1 MLGIAFGGGDVSVRD
16 GLLAILTLGPAYGLQ
31 LHSELATRAPHRKP
45 VNVGQIYGTLD
56 RLVKQ
61 QLIEPAGQTD
71 DALPLYR
78 LTRDGFAEAGRW
90 MSSPTLASLPEWT
103 EMLDQVLVTS
113 TVDPVIAKSI
123 AEEYRRWWEADL
135 AVTRTPVI
143 EGSFPTEAHLA
154 LVAREAMAVAAI
166 AWLGAAIA
174 ALSDYDS
181 YRALNEV
188 RPKRGRRPVR

>member
-1 MLGIAFGGGDVSVRD
+1 MSVRD

-31 LHSELATRAPHRKP
+31 LHSELASRAPHRKP

-61 QLIEPAGQTD
+61 DLIEAAGQTD

-78 LTRDGFAEAGRW
+78 LTHAGTVEAAAW
-90 MSSPTLASLPEWT
+90 MSTPDAAALPEWT
-103 EMLDQVLVTS
+103 EMLDRVLVTA
-113 TVDPVIAKSI
+113 TIDPVVAKSV
-123 AEEYRRWWEADL
+123 AEQYRHWWEDDL
-135 AVTRTPVI
+135 RETRTPVL
-143 EGSFPTEAHLA
+143 EGSFTTEAHLA
-154 LVAREAMAVAAI
+154 LVAREASAVAAL

-181 YRALNEV
+181 YRGLSEV
-188 RPKRGRRPVR
+188 RPKRGRRPSAQ